1 VSAEAEIRAVI
12 DRYADAVLANDI
24 GTALDCY
31 AEDIVLHWHGH
42 HALAGSHSGKD
53 AAVAALIAF
62 AQRTERKF
70 LDFPA
75 RFYGPVRGGVISRE
89 ALGIGDARVEVERVL
104 IYTVRD
110 GRFTECWVYDAE
122 PDLIDRLVG
131 VT

>member
-1 VSAEAEIRAVI
+1 MIAESEIRAVV

-24 GTALDCY
+24 GAALDCY
-31 AEDIVLHWHGH
+31 AEDIALHWHGR
-42 HALAGSHSGKD
+42 HALAGLHRGKD

-75 RFYGPVRGGVISRE
+75 RFYGPLRGGLISRE

-104 IYTVRD
+104 IYSVRD
-110 GRFTECWVYDAE
+110 GRFSECWVYDADV
-122 PDLIDRLVG
+122 DLIDRLVG
-131 VT
+131 R